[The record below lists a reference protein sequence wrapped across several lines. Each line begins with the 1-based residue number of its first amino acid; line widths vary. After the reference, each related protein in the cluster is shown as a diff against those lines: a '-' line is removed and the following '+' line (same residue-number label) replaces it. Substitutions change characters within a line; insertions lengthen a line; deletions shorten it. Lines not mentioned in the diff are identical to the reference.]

1 MLGKVGGYIRYIFF
15 FVLII
20 CPCFFSYE
28 ILPLVKQKKRG
39 GSKKKKKKTKQA
51 MDFA

>member
-28 ILPLVKQKKRG
+28 ILPLVKHKKG
-39 GSKKKKKKTKQA
+39 GGEANKKTKQA